1 MNKIDKASFIQAVY
15 DIVKTIPSGRATS
28 YGAVAK
34 AIGYPN
40 LSRMVGRVMSE
51 CNSAKTGIPAYRVVN
66 SQGILSG
73 KEAFGI
79 SGEMQKML
87 ESEGVTIVNDRIK
100 NWKAIFWDPMD
111 EIQI

>member
-51 CNSAKTGIPAYRVVN
+51 CDSAKTGIPAFRVVN

-73 KEAFGI
+73 KDAFGS